1 MHHAIAGV
9 LSLFFMLSPIAA
21 TASVMLTD
29 VTVFSSNSEG
39 NNWNGLIWNTQGSDT
54 DPPNRYNLYLSNDP
68 LTDLSPTFIN
78 GFNDSRARVALPL
91 GVGSHTFSIYGEGV
105 NRIFDPRQHFVLNLY
120 FGGDQTA
127 PGISGVQ
134 NLAGSALAPAGHP
147 NGLDILGAS
156 GHPEAGTLSTSVD
169 GHAVALTAFS
179 WTVDGARDTVWP
191 HWANDAPYAGGSG
204 TLDYYGSFSLSVT
217 SSNVPGPGTAALVIL
232 GALVSVARRV
242 SGRSQV

>member
-105 NRIFDPRQHFVLNLY
+105 NRIFDPLQHFVLNLY

-134 NLAGSALAPAGHP
+134 NLAGSALAPAGHL

-156 GHPEAGTLSTSVD
+156 GHPEAGTLAANVS
-169 GHAVALTAFS
+169 GHIVSLTAFT
-179 WTVDGARDTVWP
+179 WQVDGTRDVVWP
-191 HWANDAPYAGGSG
+191 HWANDAPYSGGSG

-217 SSNVPGPGTAALVIL
+217 SATVPSPGTAGLVALGFL
-232 GALVSVARRV
+232 MAAARVVFR
-242 SGRSQV
+242 RSTV